1 MNKRLSLWDWNSS
14 RSERGVEVRA
24 GINKLRMQHTR
35 EDYLVLN
42 NAVATR
48 LVTPPPRVPLK
59 KSFVFFKG
67 IPTLLRFAGEDEQ
80 APLPV

>member
-1 MNKRLSLWDWNSS
+1 MNKPLSLWDWNSS
-14 RSERGVEVRA
+14 RSERGVGVRA

-48 LVTPPPRVPLK
+48 LVTPP
-59 KSFVFFKG
+59 
-67 IPTLLRFAGEDEQ
+67 
-80 APLPV
+80 LPGFP